1 MFHNLLLQGSEFFSE
16 TTITYLMLVNT
27 TGLILMA
34 WDKIMA
40 KLGKKAFGG
49 SMGTW
54 IGMQIF
60 KHKTRHALF
69 VYGIPLIIILQVELY
84 SLFTFSSDSRLPFF
98 FEVKFCRSP
107 EYK

>member
-1 MFHNLLLQGSEFFSE
+1 MFHNLLLRGQFSRDHD
-16 TTITYLMLVNT
+16 YLFNVGKHNRFN
-27 TGLILMA
+27 LMA
-34 WDKIMA
+34 WTKCQ
-40 KLGKKAFGG
+40 LGEKAFGG